1 MRQQDP
7 LYAVQA
13 HVIYNFSEVLWAALD
28 MTYYMGGTTSING
41 VAKADFQQNG
51 RGGATVSRT
60 LDRNNSVKLY
70 FGSGAIVRTWTKF
83 DTAGIVWQV
92 RWGEGL

>member
-1 MRQQDP
+1 MRQQNP
-7 LYAVQA
+7 LYAAQA
-13 HVIYNFSEVLWAALD
+13 HLIYNFSEVLWAALD
-28 MTYYMGGTTSING
+28 VTYYTGGTTSVNG

-60 LDRNNSVKLY
+60 LDRRHSLKLY
-70 FGSGAIVRTWTKF
+70 FGSGAIVRTGTKF
-83 DTAGIVWQV
+83 DTAGLAWQY